1 MNMCELLF
9 YQNKGMDS
17 FLFDT
22 KKRPTQVT
30 VCFIITG
37 CSVIQRTYSKIILY
51 SFYNLDFN
59 YKANHGCLHT
69 QPQKKIHFQI
79 HLWGNLVFRVWN
91 ESHNTFPFILPNCIV
106 KYLQIAGSFDI
117 QKTSQASQMYFSEQ
131 IAIETTLFTIHI
143 SHTTIER

>member
-1 MNMCELLF
+1 MCELLF

-69 QPQKKIHFQI
+69 QPQKK
-79 HLWGNLVFRVWN
+79 
-91 ESHNTFPFILPNCIV
+91 
-106 KYLQIAGSFDI
+106 KYIFKYI
-117 QKTSQASQMYFSEQ
+117 YEEIWFSEY
-131 IAIETTLFTIHI
+131 ETNLTTLSLLFYLIVLLNTSRQPARLTYRKHLKHRKCI
-143 SHTTIER
+143 SQNRQQSRRHFLLSI